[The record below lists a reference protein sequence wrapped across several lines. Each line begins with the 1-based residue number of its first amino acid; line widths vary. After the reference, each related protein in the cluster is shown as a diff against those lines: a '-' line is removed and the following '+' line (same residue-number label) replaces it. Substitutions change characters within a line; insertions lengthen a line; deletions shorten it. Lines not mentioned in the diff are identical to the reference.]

1 MTRFDLDWI
10 GNQMTE
16 RLWCTACGTVTRDMI
31 CDCNR
36 WPDGHEMKREPHF
49 ITYEGKMYRFD
60 LDWIGNRY
68 WPPRWW
74 RRLVAWLGFWGCLV
88 IGLGLFAISVF
99 FAGLY
104 VVGEIME
111 HFS

>member
-74 RRLVAWLGFWGCLV
+74 RRSVAWLGFWGCGALV
-88 IGLGLFAISVF
+88 ILPWLVLAWILASRG
-99 FAGLY
+99 
-104 VVGEIME
+104 
-111 HFS
+111 

>member
-49 ITYEGKMYRFD
+49 ITYEGEMDRFD
-60 LDWIGNRY
+60 LDWIAVKRPIAYVCHRWICWRKGERPSSYRNFKMY
-68 WPPRWW
+68 W
-74 RRLVAWLGFWGCLV
+74 G
-88 IGLGLFAISVF
+88 
-99 FAGLY
+99 
-104 VVGEIME
+104 
-111 HFS
+111 